1 MEVAT
6 ELVSETERL
15 PLRAYTERAYLDYSM
30 HVINDRALPHVG
42 DGLKPVQRRIIYAMS
57 QLGLSAAAKY
67 SKSARTVGETLGK
80 YHPHGDA
87 ACYEA
92 MVLMAQPFSYR
103 YPLIDGQGNWGA
115 PDDPKSFAAMRYT
128 ESRLAPFAELLLSEV
143 GQSTVDFAP
152 NFDGAMQEPVL
163 LPARAPL
170 VLLNGG
176 AGIAVGMA
184 TDIPPHNMREVV
196 AACTHLLDHP
206 SATVDDLLEHIEG
219 PDFPTGGAI
228 ITAPEQMREA
238 YQTGRGSVRARA
250 QYGRE
255 NGDVVIHAL
264 PYQVSPSKVLEQIAG
279 QMQARKLPMLADLRD
294 ESDHENPMRLV
305 LTPRSNRV
313 DVERLMSH
321 LFATTDLE
329 RSYRFNFNVIA
340 LDRRPRVMDLKE
352 LLGEWL
358 KFRLE
363 TVRRRIAHRLARIR
377 ERLHV
382 VDGLLVAHAN
392 LDEAIRIV
400 REEERPRARLMERF
414 DLSEA
419 QATAILDLRLRQ
431 LARLE
436 ESRLLA
442 EKEELEAEAAD
453 LETTLGSEGR
463 MKTLVKRELTADSD
477 KYGDDRRS
485 VIGEVPEARALTEE
499 DLIVSEPVTVILSEK
514 GWVRSAKGHEVDPAT
529 LSYRTG
535 DSLGAFERGRSN
547 DTCIFFDSTG
557 RAYQVPPHTLPSA
570 RGQGEP
576 LTGRLNPPSGAR
588 FVGLAL
594 GDSEA
599 RVVLASDAGYGFITR
614 IGNGQTRNRAGKAM
628 LNVPNEAAAL
638 RPLTLADHDR
648 LAVVTT
654 AGHLLVF
661 PLESLPELVRGKGS
675 RLIGLGRGD
684 KAARVVDIAALRP
697 RARLIVFA
705 GERHLTL
712 KGSGLEA
719 YGGERARVGKQL
731 PRGFRRVDAFGS
743 SD

>member
-1 MEVAT
+1 MDT
-6 ELVSETERL
+6 ELAAETERL

-30 HVINDRALPHVG
+30 YVINDRALPHVG

-128 ESRLAPFAELLLSEV
+128 ESRLAAFAELLLAEV
-143 GQSTVDFAP
+143 GQGTVDFTP
-152 NFDGAMQEPVL
+152 NFDGVMQEPVL
-163 LPARAPL
+163 LPARVPL

-176 AGIAVGMA
+176 TGIAVGMA
-184 TDIPPHNMREVV
+184 TDIPPHNLREVV
-196 AACTHLLDHP
+196 AACIHLLDHP
-206 SATVDDLLEHIEG
+206 SATVDDLLEHIAG
-219 PDFPTGGAI
+219 PDFPTGAI
-228 ITAPEQMREA
+228 ITTPAEQMREA

-250 QYGRE
+250 QYTRE
-255 NGDVVIHAL
+255 NGDVVVHAL
-264 PYQVSPSKVLEQIAG
+264 PYQVSPSKVLEQIAQ

-340 LDRRPRVMDLKE
+340 LDRRPRVMHLKE
-352 LLGEWL
+352 ILGEWL
-358 KFRLE
+358 AFRLQ
-363 TVRRRIAHRLARIR
+363 TVRRRLEHRLARIR

-382 VDGLLVAHAN
+382 VDGLLIAYVN
-392 LDEAIRIV
+392 LDEVIRMV
-400 REEERPRARLMERF
+400 REEEHPRARLMERF
-414 DLSEA
+414 HLSEA

-442 EKEELEAEAAD
+442 EKEELEAETGD
-453 LETTLGSEGR
+453 LETTLASQR
-463 MKTLVKRELTADSD
+463 RLKTLVKRELREDAD
-477 KYGDDRRS
+477 KFGDDRRS
-485 VIGEVPEARALTEE
+485 VIGDVPEARGFTEE

-535 DSLGAFERGRSN
+535 DSLGAYRRGRSN

-557 RAYQVPPHTLPSA
+557 RAYQVPPHTLPSS

-594 GDSEA
+594 GEREA
-599 RVVLASDAGYGFITR
+599 RVLLATDAGYGFITR

-628 LNVPNEAAAL
+628 LNVPSDAIAL
-638 RPLTLADHDR
+638 KPLTLSDHDR

-654 AGHLLVF
+654 TGRLLVF
-661 PLESLPELVRGKGS
+661 GLDSLPELARGKGN

-684 KAARVVDIAALRP
+684 SAGRVVDVAALAP

-712 KGSGLEA
+712 KASGLEA
-719 YGGERARVGKQL
+719 YAGERARAGKLL
-731 PRGFRRVDAFGS
+731 PRGFRRVDALGTS
-743 SD
+743 G